1 MSETDFDPYVRAWH
15 VTVTI
20 DGKKV
25 EFKEQSKHWFLTW
38 KEAETEF
45 KEQLEAVKPDYT
57 WETDFNHEQTDTR
70 KVFIGA
76 ARDWENPLYIDL
88 FAGPIVNIII
98 VYKECHP
105 EIMQKVRARTC

>member
-57 WETDFNHEQTDTR
+57 WETDFNHEQ
-70 KVFIGA
+70 
-76 ARDWENPLYIDL
+76 
-88 FAGPIVNIII
+88 
-98 VYKECHP
+98 
-105 EIMQKVRARTC
+105 